1 MPSRRPA
8 RLRSAVVHDWFAVAG
23 GSELC
28 AIEFAKLLPEATVFT
43 SFFNAE
49 RYGSDIDPS
58 RVHTWPIQRLTGPT
72 DRFRSFLP
80 LYPIYFGGL
89 DLRDRD
95 LVISSSS
102 AFAKAVR
109 TRKGALHIS
118 YVYTP
123 MRYAWDLD
131 SYLARS
137 SYSRWTQ
144 AATRLI
150 QPVLRRW
157 DLATS
162 GRPDIVVAI
171 SEEVRGR
178 IKRFWGRE
186 SEVIYP
192 PVDVSRIPLG
202 TADDGF
208 LLIAARTL
216 AYRRVDLAVEAAT
229 HLGRELMVVG
239 EGPEDAR
246 LRRLAGPTVHF
257 LGRVDR
263 PRLLDLFRRC
273 HAYLVPGVEDFG
285 IAPVEAMAAGK
296 PVVAL
301 RAGGPAET
309 VVDGVTG
316 VHFEHQTMDDL
327 VEAIVR
333 LDTLTFDSSAIR
345 ASAERFDIEVF
356 RRSWRD
362 LLARSGADPSL
373 YSRE

>member
-1 MPSRRPA
+1 VTNPS
-8 RLRSAVVHDWFAVAG
+8 RSAVVHDWFAIPG

-28 AIEFAKLLPEATVFT
+28 AIEFTRLLPDATVFT

-49 RYGSDIDPS
+49 RYGHDIDPR
-58 RVHTWPIQRLTGPT
+58 RVRPWPIQRLTGPT
-72 DRFRSFLP
+72 DHFRWFLP

-102 AFAKAVR
+102 GFAKAVR
-109 TRKGALHIS
+109 TRKGALHIT
-118 YVYTP
+118 YIHTP

-137 SYSRWTQ
+137 SYSLSTRV
-144 AATRLI
+144 ATRLI
-150 QPVLRRW
+150 QPALRRW
-157 DLATS
+157 DRATS
-162 GRPDIVVAI
+162 RRPDIVIAN

-178 IKRFWGRE
+178 IKRLWGRE

-202 TADDGF
+202 TTDDGF
-208 LLIAARTL
+208 LLIVARTL

-229 HLGRELMVVG
+229 RLGRELIVVG

-246 LRRLAGPTVHF
+246 LRRLAGPTVQF

-263 PRLLDLFRRC
+263 SRLLDLFGRC

-301 RAGGPAET
+301 NAGGPAET
-309 VVDGVTG
+309 VVDGITG
-316 VHFEHQTMDDL
+316 VHFERQTTEAL
-327 VEAIVR
+327 TEAIER
-333 LDTLTFDSSAIR
+333 LETLTLDPAAIR
-345 ASAERFDIEVF
+345 TWAERFDTEVF
-356 RRSWRD
+356 RQSWRA
-362 LLARSGADPSL
+362 LLARSGVDQSA
-373 YSRE
+373 YTHR

>member
-1 MPSRRPA
+1 
-8 RLRSAVVHDWFAVAG
+8 VVHDWFAVPG
-23 GSELC
+23 GAEQC
-28 AIEFAKLLPEATVFT
+28 AIEFTRLLPGATVFT
-43 SFFNAE
+43 SFFNAD
-49 RYGSDIDPS
+49 RYGGEIDPR
-58 RVHTWPIQRLTGPT
+58 RVRPWPIQRLTGPT
-72 DRFRSFLP
+72 DSFRSFLP
-80 LYPIYFGGL
+80 FYPVYFGGL

-109 TRKGALHIS
+109 TRKGAIHIS

-123 MRYAWDLD
+123 MRYAWELD
-131 SYLARS
+131 SYLDRS
-137 SYSRWTQ
+137 SFPIWTR

-150 QPVLRRW
+150 QPALRRW
-157 DLATS
+157 DRSTS
-162 GRPDIVVAI
+162 ARPDIVIAI
-171 SEEVRGR
+171 SEEVRAR
-178 IKRFWGRE
+178 IKRYWERE
-186 SEVIYP
+186 SEIIYP
-192 PVDVSRIPLG
+192 PVDVSGIPIG
-202 TADDGF
+202 RTDDGF

-229 HLGRELMVVG
+229 RLGRDLVVVG

-246 LRRLAGPTVHF
+246 LRRLAGPTVRF

-263 PRLLDLFRRC
+263 PRLVELFGRC

-301 RAGGPAET
+301 RAGGTAET

-316 VHFEHQTMDDL
+316 VHFQNQTTDAL
-327 VEAIVR
+327 AEAIER
-333 LDTLTFDSSAIR
+333 LDTLTVSPAAIR
-345 ASAERFDIEVF
+345 TWAERFDTEVF

-362 LLARSGADPSL
+362 LLARSGVDPSL
-373 YSRE
+373 YWRE

>member
-1 MPSRRPA
+1 MPRT
-8 RLRSAVVHDWFAVAG
+8 AVVHDWFAVPG

-28 AIEFAKLLPEATVFT
+28 AIEFANLLPEATVFT
-43 SFFNAE
+43 SFFNLE
-49 RYGSDIDPS
+49 RYGKDIDPR
-58 RVHTWPIQRLTGPT
+58 RVRPWPIQRLTGPT
-72 DRFRSFLP
+72 DRFRWFLP

-109 TRKGALHIS
+109 TRKGAVHIS
-118 YVYTP
+118 YIYTP

-137 SYSRWTQ
+137 SYSVTTRV
-144 AATRLI
+144 ATRLI
-150 QPVLRRW
+150 QPALRRW
-157 DLATS
+157 DRTTS
-162 GRPDIVVAI
+162 GRPDILIAI

-178 IKRFWGRE
+178 IKRVWGRD

-192 PVDVSRIPLG
+192 PVEVSRIPIG
-202 TADDGF
+202 AADDGF

-229 HLGRELMVVG
+229 QLGRDLIVVG

-246 LRRLAGPTVHF
+246 LRWLAGPTVRF

-263 PRLLDLFRRC
+263 PRLLDLFGRC

-296 PVVAL
+296 PVVAFN
-301 RAGGPAET
+301 AGGPAET

-316 VHFEHQTMDDL
+316 THFERQTTDAL
-327 VEAIVR
+327 AEAIER
-333 LDTLTFDSSAIR
+333 LETLTLDPAAIR
-345 ASAERFDIEVF
+345 TWAERFDTEVF
-356 RRSWRD
+356 RRSWRE
-362 LLARSGADPSL
+362 LLARSGVDPLL

>member
-1 MPSRRPA
+1 MPSPRRTQ
-8 RLRSAVVHDWFAVAG
+8 LRTAVVHDWFAVPG

-28 AIEFAKLLPEATVFT
+28 AIEFARLLPDATVYT

-49 RYGSDIDPS
+49 RYGNDIDPR
-58 RVHTWPIQRLTGPT
+58 RVRPWPIQRLTGPT
-72 DRFRSFLP
+72 DRFRWFLP
-80 LYPIYFGGL
+80 LYPLYFGGL

-137 SYSRWTQ
+137 SYSMSTRV
-144 AATRLI
+144 ATRLI
-150 QPVLRRW
+150 QPALRRW
-157 DLATS
+157 DRATS
-162 GRPDIVVAI
+162 GRPDIVIAI

-178 IKRFWGRE
+178 IKRLWGRE

-202 TADDGF
+202 TTDDGF

-229 HLGRELMVVG
+229 RLGRELIVVG

-246 LRRLAGPTVHF
+246 LRRLAGPTVQF

-263 PRLLDLFRRC
+263 SRLLDLFGRC

-301 RAGGPAET
+301 NAGGPAET

-316 VHFEHQTMDDL
+316 THFQAQTTEAL
-327 VEAIVR
+327 AEAIER
-333 LDTLTFDSSAIR
+333 LDTLTLDPIAIR
-345 ASAERFDIEVF
+345 TWAERFDTEVF

-362 LLARSGADPSL
+362 LLARSGVDPSSYL
-373 YSRE
+373 PG

>member
-1 MPSRRPA
+1 MPRT
-8 RLRSAVVHDWFAVAG
+8 AVVHDWFAVPG

-28 AIEFAKLLPEATVFT
+28 AIEFANLLPEATVFT
-43 SFFNAE
+43 SFFNLE
-49 RYGSDIDPS
+49 RYGKDIDPR
-58 RVHTWPIQRLTGPT
+58 RVRPWPIQRLTGPT
-72 DRFRSFLP
+72 DRFRWFLP

-109 TRKGALHIS
+109 TRKGAVHIS
-118 YVYTP
+118 YIYTP

-137 SYSRWTQ
+137 SYSVTTRV
-144 AATRLI
+144 ATRLI
-150 QPVLRRW
+150 QPALRRW
-157 DLATS
+157 DRTTS
-162 GRPDIVVAI
+162 GRPDILIAI

-178 IKRFWGRE
+178 IKRVWGRD

-192 PVDVSRIPLG
+192 PVEVSRIPIG
-202 TADDGF
+202 AADDGF
-208 LLIAARTL
+208 LFIAARTL

-229 HLGRELMVVG
+229 QLGRDLIVVG

-246 LRRLAGPTVHF
+246 LRRLAGPTVRF

-263 PRLLDLFRRC
+263 PRLLDLFGRC

-296 PVVAL
+296 PVVAFN
-301 RAGGPAET
+301 AGGPAET

-316 VHFEHQTMDDL
+316 THFERQTTDAL
-327 VEAIVR
+327 AEAIER
-333 LDTLTFDSSAIR
+333 LETLTLDPAAIR
-345 ASAERFDIEVF
+345 TWAERFDTEVF
-356 RRSWRD
+356 RRSWRE
-362 LLARSGADPSL
+362 LLARSGVDPLL